1 MRKYFY
7 LLFPVFLSLV
17 SCGQQEGEKK
27 GKVPVIMITDLYFP
41 GVDVDD
47 NIDILVP
54 FAMDGIDLKG
64 VVYDMTQEHRNSL
77 FCNFTDDAE
86 YSNSICRSRDPG
98 FIPIAQLN
106 YIYDKQV
113 PSGCSPFR
121 HMTSPEDKVEDV
133 PAFQEQGIDL
143 MLDIL
148 EKAQEPVHIVTTG
161 SLRPVAI
168 AYNRRPDLMCSDKVA
183 AIHVAAGASNDANA
197 YVEWNI
203 MLDTLAAARVFRSP
217 MKLALYP
224 CATEKNAMDLG
235 ENNAFWMLR
244 NSDFVLDMDPMLR
257 NFLAFNMLSVSDRP
271 DYLNY
276 LEQDLPERE
285 VNAMKMFQQK
295 GMWTTSIW
303 QQILGLKLVKHP
315 DGSCDLS
322 ANPSSDDVI
331 YEEGLRDV
339 TLQVNDNGTFN
350 FAYSDQPT
358 GKKIYFRKDA
368 KLNED
373 MLNDAFPRWYKTFC
387 GKQH

>member
-1 MRKYFY
+1 MLTVEQMIALFVIKYD
-7 LLFPVFLSLV
+7 FPSNF
-17 SCGQQEGEKK
+17 
-27 GKVPVIMITDLYFP
+27 
-41 GVDVDD
+41 
-47 NIDILVP
+47 NI
-54 FAMDGIDLKG
+54 
-64 VVYDMTQEHRNSL
+64 
-77 FCNFTDDAE
+77 
-86 YSNSICRSRDPG
+86 
-98 FIPIAQLN
+98 
-106 YIYDKQV
+106 
-113 PSGCSPFR
+113 
-121 HMTSPEDKVEDV
+121 
-133 PAFQEQGIDL
+133 
-143 MLDIL
+143 
-148 EKAQEPVHIVTTG
+148 
-161 SLRPVAI
+161 
-168 AYNRRPDLMCSDKVA
+168 
-183 AIHVAAGASNDANA
+183 
-197 YVEWNI
+197 
-203 MLDTLAAARVFRSP
+203 
-217 MKLALYP
+217 
-224 CATEKNAMDLG
+224 NAMDLG

-387 GKQH
+387 GKQR